1 MTRNELQSLLCSIED
16 QMGKAD
22 EDISQLRDL
31 LKIVIQLLKNVQ
43 EQLDTVV
50 EIQECNKFL
59 LKRFEGSDDDI
70 KFWTAIA
77 ALFIFTMASCFLIR
91 TI

>member
-1 MTRNELQSLLCSIED
+1 
-16 QMGKAD
+16 MGKAD

-70 KFWTAIA
+70 KFWTGFYSYSNLIYFYNG
-77 ALFIFTMASCFLIR
+77 FILPRLATSRLVLK
-91 TI
+91 

>member
-1 MTRNELQSLLCSIED
+1 MTRNELKSLLCSIED

-22 EDISQLRDL
+22 EDISQQQDL

-70 KFWTAIA
+70 KFWTGFYSYSSLIY
-77 ALFIFTMASCFLIR
+77 FLQWLH
-91 TI
+91 TS